1 MLAVVDKPRISSA
14 ATLSGYLVRS
24 PRHEDLGCIEELMID
39 PSTGR
44 ILYAILSFGGL
55 LGNGGK
61 LYAVPWNAL
70 NLDADQRIFL
80 LDMER
85 EQMEAAPKFD
95 VENWPDFGDP
105 DWSEQ
110 IHRFYGLRPQTLAA

>member
-1 MLAVVDKPRISSA
+1 MASVGGETLAFADKPRISSA

-70 NLDADQRIFL
+70 NLDADQRVFL

-85 EQMEAAPKFD
+85 EQMESAPKFD
-95 VENWPDFGDP
+95 E
-105 DWSEQ
+105 
-110 IHRFYGLRPQTLAA
+110 